1 MLCWSLLQLVVQR
14 RICFSLAI
22 YFANRGAAT
31 TLLASGTDLC
41 KET

>member
-14 RICFSLAI
+14 RSCFGIAI
-22 YFANRGAAT
+22 YFANRGTAS
-31 TLLASGTDLC
+31 TLLTSGIDLC